1 MAAKSPA
8 PAPQEK
14 RLAAYLDWLAPAV
27 GHLDREE
34 PLRNYCKGLL
44 LDGER
49 KSIEPMAARLAPDHT
64 QRMHESLHHLVA
76 QSPWSDADVLRR
88 VREYVFPA
96 MEKNGP
102 ITAWI
107 VDETGWAKQGTHS
120 VGVAHQY
127 CGRLK
132 RKANCQVSVSLSVAT
147 ASASL
152 PIAFRLYLTEEWAA
166 DEARRKAVGV
176 PGAVSFQTK
185 PEIALAQIRQ
195 AVEEKVPPGVV
206 LADEVYGSVREF
218 REGVAVL
225 NLHYSL
231 AVRSVTTVWTQDQG
245 PLPPKPWTGRGRRA
259 QRMQRDETHQPVTVE
274 QLAVSLPRK
283 AWKAVSWRE
292 GSKGILRSRFA
303 AVRVQPAYGDDRKI
317 GRQPEQWL
325 LIEWPKEEASPL
337 GYWLSNLSDK
347 TSLRELVAITK
358 QRWRIER
365 DYEELK
371 QEVGL
376 NHYEGR
382 NWRGFHHHATLS
394 IAAYGFLVAE
404 RSRFSPSAKVGHL
417 GLRTPRIPTGFRR
430 RGSPDPGATP

>member
-1 MAAKSPA
+1 MAAKTPA

-14 RLAAYLDWLAPAV
+14 RLTAYLDWLAPAV

-49 KSIEPMAARLAPDHT
+49 KSIEPMAARLAPDHI
-64 QRMHESLHHLVA
+64 QCMHESLHHLVA
-76 QSPWSDADVLRR
+76 QSAWSDGEVLRR
-88 VREYVFPA
+88 VREYVLPA

-102 ITAWI
+102 VAAWI
-107 VDETGWAKQGTHS
+107 VDETGWAKQGKHS
-120 VGVAHQY
+120 VGVARQY

-152 PIAFRLYLTEEWAA
+152 PIAFRLYLTEEWAT
-166 DEARRKAVGV
+166 DEARREAVGV
-176 PGAVSFQTK
+176 PPAVSFQTK
-185 PEIALAQIRQ
+185 PGMALAQIRQ
-195 AVEEKVPPGVV
+195 AVEDKIPPGVV
-206 LADEVYGSVREF
+206 LADEIYGSVREF
-218 REGVAVL
+218 REGVAAL
-225 NLHYSL
+225 HLHYSL
-231 AVRSVTTVWTQDQG
+231 AVRCVTTVWTQDRG
-245 PLPPKPWTGRGRRA
+245 PLPPKEWSGKGRRA

-274 QLAVSLPRK
+274 QLARTLLQK
-283 AWKAVSWRE
+283 AWKTVRWRE
-292 GSKGILRSRFA
+292 GSKGILKSRFA

-325 LIEWPKEEASPL
+325 LIEWPKEEAAPL
-337 GYWLSNLSDK
+337 GYWLSTLPDK
-347 TSLRELVAITK
+347 TSLRQLVAITK
-358 QRWRIER
+358 QRWLIER

-376 NHYEGR
+376 SHYEGR
-382 NWRGFHHHATLS
+382 NWRGFHHHVTLC

-417 GLRTPRIPTGFRR
+417 GLRTPRIPTEFQR
-430 RGSPDPGATP
+430 RGSPGPRTTA

>member
-1 MAAKSPA
+1 MAGKSPA
-8 PAPQEK
+8 PAAQEK
-14 RLAAYLDWLAPAV
+14 RLTAYLDWLAPAV
-27 GHLDREE
+27 GHRDREE

-49 KSIEPMAARLAPDHT
+49 KSIEPMAARLAPDHI
-64 QRMHESLHHLVA
+64 QPMHESLHHLVA

-88 VREYVFPA
+88 VREHVLPA
-96 MEKNGP
+96 METNGP
-102 ITAWI
+102 VEAWI

-152 PIAFRLYLTEEWAA
+152 PIAMRLYLTEEWAT
-166 DEARRKAVGV
+166 DEGRRERAGV
-176 PGAVSFQTK
+176 PPAVRFQTK
-185 PEIALAQIRQ
+185 PEMALAQIRQ
-195 AVEEKVPPGVV
+195 AVEDQVRPGVV
-206 LADEVYGSVREF
+206 LADEIYGSVREF
-218 REGVAVL
+218 REGVAAL
-225 NLHYSL
+225 DLQYSL
-231 AVRSVTTVWTQDQG
+231 AVRCVTTVWTPQRG
-245 PLPPKPWTGRGRRA
+245 PLPPKPWSGKGRPA

-274 QLAVSLPRK
+274 QLAVSLPAK
-283 AWKAVSWRE
+283 AWKTVRWRQ
-292 GSKGILRSRFA
+292 GSQGSLESRFA

-325 LIEWPKEEASPL
+325 LIEWPNEQAAPL
-337 GYWLSNLSDK
+337 GYWLSNLPEK
-347 TSLRELVAITK
+347 TSLRQLVAITK

-371 QEVGL
+371 QELGL

-382 NWRGFHHHATLS
+382 NWRGFHHHVTLC

-404 RSRFSPSAKVGHL
+404 RSRFSPSAKAGHL
-417 GLRTPRIPTGFRR
+417 GIRTPRIPTGFRR
-430 RGSPDPGATP
+430 RGSPDPGTTP

>member
-14 RLAAYLDWLAPAV
+14 RLTAYLDWLALAV

-49 KSIEPMAARLAPDHT
+49 KSMEPMAARLAPDHV

-76 QSPWSDADVLRR
+76 QSAWSDADVLRR
-88 VREYVFPA
+88 VREYVLPA

-102 ITAWI
+102 VEAWI

-120 VGVAHQY
+120 VGVARQY

-152 PIAFRLYLTEEWAA
+152 PIAFRLYLTEEWAT

-176 PGAVSFQTK
+176 PPAVSFQTK
-185 PEIALAQIRQ
+185 PEMALAQIQQ
-195 AVEEKVPPGVV
+195 AVEEQVPRGVV

-218 REGVAVL
+218 REGVAAL
-225 NLHYSL
+225 PLQYSL
-231 AVRSVTTVWTQDQG
+231 AVRCVTTVWTPERG
-245 PLPPKPWTGRGRRA
+245 PLPPKKWSGKGRRA

-274 QLAVSLPRK
+274 RLAVTLPQK
-283 AWKAVSWRE
+283 AWHTVRWRE
-292 GSKGILRSRFA
+292 GSKGTLRSRFA

-325 LIEWPKEEASPL
+325 LIEWPQQEAAPL
-337 GYWLSNLSDK
+337 GYWLSNLPDQ
-347 TSLRELVAITK
+347 TSLRQLVAITK
-358 QRWRIER
+358 QRWLIER

-376 NHYEGR
+376 HHYEGR
-382 NWRGFHHHATLS
+382 NWRGLHHHVTLC

-404 RSRFSPSAKVGHL
+404 RSRFSPSAKVGRL
-417 GLRTPRIPTGFRR
+417 GLCTPRIPTNFRQ